1 MHRIAA
7 RRRISSRRLQT
18 VVLLTSTLLAPG
30 LVAPAVAQTAVKAR
44 STSLAPQGIFIATSD
59 ATIVNGV
66 LTAQPA
72 AGGSATGGP
81 TGAGVTSASTKTH
94 QHGSTASGTMRTDAQ
109 SSVDLPTGILRSLIT
124 HTPVTIHTMGIANA
138 SFEEGVYFVNTT
150 GAPIAVPIRWRVPG
164 VVVPNG
170 PGIGYQGVFAS
181 IRFNE
186 SGFAFGIPM
195 PAIRGTAGHTEV
207 LTYENVNGARR
218 FYNPN
223 SGKFYFFGTSPA
235 WDISALGPDGALMET
250 GMIVPPGLS
259 KMQVVATL
267 NVDCRG
273 GVSCDYHTQGSA
285 FEFDP
290 LPAGLS
296 MASDSGTFFGAPR
309 PSAAPSGLTATS
321 IVGNRVTLKWTPP
334 TTALAVNYIIE
345 GGVGPGQVLGGVTLG
360 SIATIF
366 SFDAPTGSFY
376 LRVHALT
383 TAGRSAA
390 SNEILVHV
398 NVPQPPGT
406 PTGLLGLADG
416 SRLYLSWRNASV
428 GGAATS
434 LVLDVGGAIV
444 ASLPIGVSESFRF
457 NSVPPGTY
465 AFAVRAAN
473 AVGVSAPSSPVTLT
487 FPGACSGAPL
497 PPTGLTVTSA
507 GNTLSLVWELPATG
521 PAVTGYV
528 LGVTGAIAASL
539 PLGTR
544 SIAGAVPSGTYHF
557 TVQAANPCGLSA
569 PTPAQTITV
578 P

>member
-1 MHRIAA
+1 MNLTAT
-7 RRRISSRRLQT
+7 RRRISSCGLQT
-18 VVLLTSTLLAPG
+18 VVLLTSTLLATG
-30 LVAPAVAQTAVKAR
+30 VVAPAAAQTVVKA
-44 STSLAPQGIFIATSD
+44 SAVSSGASSAL
-59 ATIVNGV
+59 VLNGV
-66 LTAQPA
+66 VTLRPEP
-72 AGGSATGGP
+72 GGTATGGP
-81 TGAGVTSASTKTH
+81 TGTNVTSGYVHTS
-94 QHGSTASGTMRTDAQ
+94 QYGSTPAGPVLNDTYAT
-109 SSVDLPTGILRSLIT
+109 VDLPTAVLRGLVVSSRLNQFGFPGGLALST
-124 HTPVTIHTMGIANA
+124 
-138 SFEEGVYFVNTT
+138 FEEGLYFVNHS
-150 GAPIAVPIRWRVPG
+150 GAPIVVPIRWRVPG
-164 VVVPNG
+164 EVFPNLG
-170 PGIGYQGVFAS
+170 APGYLGVFAT

-186 SGFAFGIPM
+186 SGFAFSIPM

-207 LTYENVNGARR
+207 LTYENVNSARR

-223 SGKFYFFGTSPA
+223 SGKLYSFGTSPV
-235 WDISALGPDGALMET
+235 WDISPLGPNGALMET
-250 GMIVPPGLS
+250 AMIVPPGIS

-273 GVSCDYHTQGSA
+273 GVGCDYHTQGTA
-285 FEFDP
+285 LEFGT
-290 LPAGLS
+290 LPPGLS
-296 MASDSGTFFGAPR
+296 MASDSGTFFGAPK

-334 TTALAVNYIIE
+334 TTALAMNYVIE

-360 SIATIF
+360 STATTF

-398 NVPQPPGT
+398 NVPQPPGA
-406 PTGLLGLADG
+406 PTGLLGLVDG
-416 SRLYLSWRNASV
+416 SNLYLSWRNASV
-428 GGAATS
+428 GGTATS
-434 LVLDVGGAIV
+434 LILDVGGAIV
-444 ASLPIGVSESFRF
+444 GSAPIGVGESFSF
-457 NSVPPGTY
+457 NGVPPGTY
-465 AFAVRAAN
+465 TLAVRAAN
-473 AVGVSAPSSPVTLT
+473 ATGVSAPSSPVTLT
-487 FPGACSGAPL
+487 FPGACAGAPL

-507 GNTLSLVWELPATG
+507 GNNLSLVWEPPATG

-528 LGVTGAIAASL
+528 LSVTGTLAGSL

-557 TVQAANPCGLSA
+557 TVQAVNPCGQSA